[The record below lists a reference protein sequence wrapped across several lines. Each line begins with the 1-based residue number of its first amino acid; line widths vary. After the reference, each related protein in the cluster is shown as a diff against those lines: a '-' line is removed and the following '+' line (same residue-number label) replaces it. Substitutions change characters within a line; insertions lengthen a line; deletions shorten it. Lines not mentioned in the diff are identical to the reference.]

1 MRNLTLLAATATTEI
16 GNQAVLSA
24 ITTVGFPIVM
34 CLIFCLYIKKI
45 NDMHA
50 AETKGFIESI
60 NKNTLVLQRL
70 CDRLDAEGVMG
81 DGKE

>member
-1 MRNLTLLAATATTEI
+1 MRNLTLLTATPDV
-16 GNQAVLSA
+16 GSQVVLSA
-24 ITTVGFPIVM
+24 ITSVGFPIVM
-34 CLIFCLYIKKI
+34 CLIFCLYIRKI
-45 NDMHA
+45 NDTHA
-50 AETKGFIESI
+50 VETKGFIESI